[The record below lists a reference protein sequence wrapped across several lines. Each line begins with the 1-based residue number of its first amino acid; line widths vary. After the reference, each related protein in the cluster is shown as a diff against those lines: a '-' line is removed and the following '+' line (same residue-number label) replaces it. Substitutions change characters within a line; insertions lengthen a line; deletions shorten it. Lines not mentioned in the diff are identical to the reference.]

1 MTADLIKQIKEMKK
15 AMVNVEMTGEEW
27 QDREAMLEKLED
39 VSTYLKDAMARGIE
53 F

>member
-1 MTADLIKQIKEMKK
+1 MTADWIHEIK
-15 AMVNVEMTGEEW
+15 AMKRAMVSVEMSGDDWQEREEI
-27 QDREAMLEKLED
+27 LEKLEE

>member
-1 MTADLIKQIKEMKK
+1 MTADLIKQIKSIKK
-15 AMVNVEMTGEEW
+15 AMVNVTMSGEDWEE
-27 QDREAMLEKLED
+27 REEMLEKLEE